1 MIEFVSTFPP
11 LMCGIGTYTKYLVS
25 HMPLDAYR
33 VISFKLDDFFW
44 FPEPYE
50 FKGRVLYELSL
61 KDPTLPTS
69 LKGRVIWFQHAFGI
83 WGEDPFHFLR
93 LLEDAKKRGKKVA
106 ASFHTIHFQSPD
118 TDWGMEEKEID
129 LLEKALPLL
138 DACTVFTRGAHQALT
153 RAFPRSRKKVVVIR
167 HGVYLHSLV
176 SQMEAREKLI
186 GYLINQADISSQK
199 KKDLKK
205 YYSSFFS
212 PKTVLL
218 GNIGF
223 VTVEKAFSDL
233 YQLRRLVQEKLL
245 HHRIIVLVF
254 GRIQRRKDK
263 RIEKTKKSLLER
275 LKSMHNGQENLFFEN
290 HLPEVFLPLVFRA
303 LDFSVFWCHN
313 ATQSGRMAHA
323 QGAGACVVGR
333 KIEGIGETLELSG
346 LPASETLE
354 ELAEIIQRF
363 TLHPGLR
370 KEAQRLS
377 RKYARKYSYAIQAKK
392 HLHLAESLVAGRRLP
407 LLDGVV
413 NAQ

>member
-1 MIEFVSTFPP
+1 MIEFFSTFPP
-11 LMCGIGTYTKYLVS
+11 IMCGIGTYTKYLVS

-33 VISFKLDDFFW
+33 VISFKLNDFFW
-44 FPEPYE
+44 FPDPYE
-50 FKGRVLYELSL
+50 FNGQAVYELSL
-61 KDPTLPTS
+61 KDPTLPAS

-83 WGEDPFHFLR
+83 WGENPFPFSG
-93 LLEDAKKRGKKVA
+93 LLEDAKKKGRKVV
-106 ASFHTIHFQSPD
+106 ASFHTVHFQSPE

-138 DACTVFTRGAHQALT
+138 DACTVFTRGAYQALT
-153 RAFPRSRKKVVVIR
+153 RAFPRYRKKVVVIR

-176 SQMEAREKLI
+176 SQREAREKVI
-186 GYLINQADISSQK
+186 GYLIDQADISSQK
-199 KKDLKK
+199 RRDLKK
-205 YYSSFFS
+205 YYSFFFS

-223 VTVEKAFSDL
+223 ITVEKAFSDL
-233 YQLRRLVQEKLL
+233 YQLRRLVQEKLP
-245 HHRIIVLVF
+245 HHRVVALVF

-263 RIEKTKKSLLER
+263 RIEKTKKYLLER
-275 LKSMHNGQENLFFEN
+275 LESMHNGQENLFFQN
-290 HLPEVFLPLVFRA
+290 HIPEALLPLVFRA
-303 LDFSVFWCHN
+303 LDFSVFWCRN

-323 QGAGACVVGR
+323 QGAAACVVGR

-363 TLHPGLR
+363 TLHPELK

-377 RKYARKYSYAIQAKK
+377 REYARKYSYAVQAKK
-392 HLHLAESLVAGRRLP
+392 HLHLAESLVAGTQIP
-407 LLDGVV
+407 LLDGVS
-413 NAQ
+413 

>member
-25 HMPLDAYR
+25 HMSLNAYR

-44 FPEPYE
+44 FPEPYK
-50 FKGRVLYELSL
+50 FNGQVLYELSL
-61 KDPTLPTS
+61 KDPTPPAS
-69 LKGRVIWFQHAFGI
+69 LKGRIIWFQHAFGI
-83 WGEDPFHFLR
+83 WGEDPSHFLR

-186 GYLINQADISSQK
+186 GYLIDQADISSQK

-223 VTVEKAFSDL
+223 ITVEKAFSDL
-233 YQLRRLVQEKLL
+233 YQLRRLVQEKLP
-245 HHRIIVLVF
+245 HHRVVALVF

-263 RIEKTKKSLLER
+263 RIEKTKISLLER
-275 LKSMHNGQENLFFEN
+275 L
-290 HLPEVFLPLVFRA
+290 EVFLPLVFGA

-354 ELAEIIQRF
+354 ELAETIQRF
-363 TLHPGLR
+363 TLHPELR

-377 RKYARKYSYAIQAKK
+377 REYARKYSYAVQAKK

-407 LLDGVV
+407 LLDGVS
-413 NAQ
+413 

>member
-1 MIEFVSTFPP
+1 MTEFVSTFPP
-11 LMCGIGTYTKYLVS
+11 IMCGIGTYTKHLVS

-33 VISFKLDDFFW
+33 VISFKLNDFFW

-50 FKGRVLYELSL
+50 FNGQVLYELSL
-61 KDPTLPTS
+61 KDPTLPAS

-83 WGEDPFHFLR
+83 WGENPFPFSG
-93 LLEDAKKRGKKVA
+93 LLEDAKKKGKKVV
-106 ASFHTIHFQSPD
+106 ASLHTVHFQSPE

-138 DACTVFTRGAHQALT
+138 DACTVFTRGAYQALT
-153 RAFPRSRKKVVVIR
+153 RAFPRYRKKMVVIR

-176 SQMEAREKLI
+176 SQREAREKVI
-186 GYLINQADISSQK
+186 GYLIDQADISSQK
-199 KKDLKK
+199 RRDLKK
-205 YYSSFFS
+205 YYSFFFS

-223 VTVEKAFSDL
+223 ITVEKAFSDL
-233 YQLRRLVQEKLL
+233 YQLRRLVQEKLP
-245 HHRIIVLVF
+245 HHRVVALVF

-275 LKSMHNGQENLFFEN
+275 LESMHNGQENLFFQN
-290 HLPEVFLPLVFRA
+290 HIPKALLPLVFRA
-303 LDFSVFWCHN
+303 LDFSVFWCRN

-323 QGAGACVVGR
+323 QGAAACVVGR

-363 TLHPGLR
+363 TLHPELK

-377 RKYARKYSYAIQAKK
+377 REYARKYSYAVQAKK
-392 HLHLAESLVAGRRLP
+392 HLHLAESLVAGRQLP
-407 LLDGVV
+407 LLDGVS
-413 NAQ
+413 

>member
-33 VISFKLDDFFW
+33 IISFKLDDFFW
-44 FPEPYE
+44 FPESYE
-50 FKGRVLYELSL
+50 FNGQTVYELSL
-61 KDPTLPTS
+61 KDPTLPAS

-83 WGEDPFHFLR
+83 WGEDPSHFSG
-93 LLEDAKKRGKKVA
+93 LLEDAKKRGKKVV
-106 ASFHTIHFQSPD
+106 ASFHTIHFQSPE
-118 TDWGMEEKEID
+118 TDLGMQEKETD
-129 LLEKALPLL
+129 LLEKTLPLL

-153 RAFPRSRKKVVVIR
+153 RAFPRYRKKVVVIR

-176 SQMEAREKLI
+176 SQREAREKVI
-186 GYLINQADISSQK
+186 RYLIDQADISSQK
-199 KKDLKK
+199 RRDLKK
-205 YYSSFFS
+205 YYSFFFS

-223 VTVEKAFSDL
+223 ITVEKAFSDL
-233 YQLRRLVQEKLL
+233 YQLRRLVQEKLP
-245 HHRIIVLVF
+245 HHRVIALVF

-263 RIEKTKKSLLER
+263 TIEKTKKSLLER

-290 HLPEVFLPLVFRA
+290 HVPEVFLPLVFRA

-323 QGAGACVVGR
+323 QGTGTCVVGR

-354 ELAEIIQRF
+354 ELAETIQRF
-363 TLHPGLR
+363 TLHPELR

-377 RKYARKYSYAIQAKK
+377 REYARKYSYAVQAKK

-407 LLDGVV
+407 LLDRVS
-413 NAQ
+413 